1 MRRVAAEVDEVDG
14 ARCKFQCLLASQLY
28 AESLLVQV
36 LELVDAFGRGLRQEE
51 FGLRRGFD
59 GHASMVASQSP

>member
-1 MRRVAAEVDEVDG
+1 VRRVAAEVDEVDG

-36 LELVDAFGRGLRQEE
+36 LELVDAFRRRLGQEE
-51 FGLRRGFD
+51 VGLGI
-59 GHASMVASQSP
+59 GLG